1 MFLAALEMNFLKEVK
16 VVIQVCG
23 LLVISKIDVAELAS
37 FLLQMINNLLIKAL
51 LVHSLNK

>member
-1 MFLAALEMNFLKEVK
+1 MFLAALEMNFLREVK

-23 LLVISKIDVAELAS
+23 LLVISKIDVAELAI